1 VVDQILQTQPAPQPT
16 ASAPAKKKLSMLV
29 MSGDIDKICG
39 AFILATGAAASNAE
53 VTMFFNFWGLRA
65 IKRGTPTGKSMTGK
79 LMGWMTRGDI
89 ERADTTRYRVAGM
102 GRRMFKKLMR
112 DHNIAS
118 LTELRQLALDLGVVL
133 YGCTLSMDV
142 MEVAREDLID
152 DITDCVGVGFF
163 MNEALNSDVCL
174 FIG

>member
-1 VVDQILQTQPAPQPT
+1 
-16 ASAPAKKKLSMLV
+16 
-29 MSGDIDKICG
+29 MSGDVDKICG
-39 AFILATGAAASNAE
+39 AFILATGAAASNAD

-65 IKRGTPTGKSMTGK
+65 IKKGTPTGKSMTGR
-79 LMGWMTRGDI
+79 LMGWITRGDI
-89 ERADTTRYRVAGM
+89 EHADTARYRFGGL
-102 GRRMFKKLMR
+102 GRRMFMKLMR

-118 LTELRQLALDLGVVL
+118 LTELRELALELGVVL

-142 MEVAREDLID
+142 MEVSREDLID
-152 DITDCVGVGFF
+152 EITNCVGVGFF